1 MSADMNNINIPKRYR
16 SIIEKISVV
25 AKANSFDAYIVGG
38 FVRDLVINREPKDL
52 DIMVCSKDDTQNGYL
67 SGINFSKILAN
78 KYKFNKPIIFEKFGT
93 AKLFVGSEEIEFV
106 MPRKE
111 YYDSNSRNPSTQL
124 ASLKHDAFRRD
135 FTINSLFLRLSD
147 MKILDLTSDG
157 LADIK
162 NKIIRV
168 TDQSNSRII
177 FDQDPLR
184 ILRAVRQS
192 LQLGFNIESKTYN
205 AMKVSAQRIKIVSH
219 ERIRNELDKILVE
232 EKSSKAFIIMSEI
245 NLLTEIL
252 PEVARLKNL
261 KQSLKYHADDQ
272 FIHTLKVLD
281 RTRNDIILRMAALL
295 HDIGNHTTYKK
306 DTGEISFY
314 RHGIESAKKAKAIL
328 KKFRYSKE
336 FIKKTVSI
344 IEKHTYPKM
353 YSKNWTDG
361 AIRRFVRRCDNE
373 LDLIMEI
380 SKADFGKDKCDEKL
394 VELNYRIKNLKSK
407 NMLYLK
413 PELLSGSELMTAFN
427 KSAGKWIQTTKNK
440 IEELWI
446 ENPNLT
452 KNEAIEAIKEEMLNA
467 NI

>member
-1 MSADMNNINIPKRYR
+1 
-16 SIIEKISVV
+16 
-25 AKANSFDAYIVGG
+25 
-38 FVRDLVINREPKDL
+38 
-52 DIMVCSKDDTQNGYL
+52 
-67 SGINFSKILAN
+67 INFSKILAN
-78 KYKFNKPIIFEKFGT
+78 KYNFNKPIIFEKFGT
-93 AKLFVGSEEIEFV
+93 AKLFIGSEEIEFV

-111 YYDSNSRNPSTQL
+111 YYDSISRNPSTQL
-124 ASLKHDAFRRD
+124 ASLEHDAFRRD
-135 FTINSLFLRLSD
+135 FTINALFLRLSD

-157 LADIK
+157 LADIR

-192 LQLGFNIESKTYN
+192 LQLGFSIESKTYN
-205 AMKVSAQRIKIVSH
+205 AMKVSAKRIKIVSH

-232 EKSSKAFIIMSEI
+232 KKSSKAFIIMNEI
-245 NLLTEIL
+245 NLLAEIL

-261 KQSLKYHADDQ
+261 KQSLKYHADDL

-295 HDIGNHTTYKK
+295 HDIGKPIYKN
-306 DTGEISFY
+306 DSDEISFY
-314 RHGIESAKKAKAIL
+314 RHGIESAKKAETIL

-336 FIKKTVSI
+336 FVQKTISI
-344 IEKHTYPKM
+344 IEKHVYPKM
-353 YSKNWTDG
+353 YSKNWTDS
-361 AIRRFVRRCDNE
+361 AIRRFVRRCDSE

-380 SKADFGKDKCDEKL
+380 SKADFGKGRFDEKL
-394 VELNYRIKNLKSK
+394 IELSYRIKNLKSK

-413 PELLSGSELMTAFN
+413 PELLSGSELMTVFN

-440 IEELWI
+440 IEEMRI
-446 ENPNLT
+446 ENPHLT
-452 KNEAIEAIKEEMLNA
+452 KNEAIEAIKEKNVK
-467 NI
+467 N